1 MDYGWQMSTMERKVL
16 IMSRE
21 SENIV
26 RQWEEQKQMEKQNS
40 QLEKLI
46 LKVVKSPVQNK
57 NPQFKIKNHH
67 RKKRNDST
75 HCTSLF

>member
-1 MDYGWQMSTMERKVL
+1 
-16 IMSRE
+16 MSRE

-46 LKVVKSPVQNK
+46 LKVVKAPVQNK
-57 NPQFKIKNHH
+57 KPSP
-67 RKKRNDST
+67 KKKK
-75 HCTSLF
+75 